1 MPSFPHRINPV
12 VWLFPLLLVA
22 GLLLSTAAAQP
33 VPGGTLVVGLADDP
47 PQLDPHVTAANASRT
62 VLHNIF
68 ATLVE
73 IDDKLAI
80 IPGLAES
87 WTISDDGLL
96 YTFTLHPNIEFH
108 DGTALDADAV
118 AYNFARMR
126 DPVFGSPRASE
137 LAFVDTVTVTGP
149 LTLEVTM
156 SQPFAAFLPA
166 LASWTGMMVSPTAVE
181 NNENFEDALIGAG
194 PFRFVEQ
201 IRDDRLILERNPTY
215 FREGLP
221 YLDQITYR
229 TFVDGDSRILNLE
242 SGALHIINTV
252 PGRNV
257 AALENHADIT
267 LSSVGGLGYR
277 GFYVN
282 TEVGDL
288 SNRERRRAVS
298 ACIDRSVIV
307 NSIFGNAAVPG
318 SSPFSP
324 ATWVVDLEDPVP
336 ERDLDFAREMLA
348 EAGVPDGFSFT
359 MLITPDEE
367 SIRVASMMAAM
378 CSEVGI
384 TINLQQTEFG
394 TLLARLGEGNY
405 TAVQVELSPR
415 NDPDLSAYPWFHSGA
430 TNWARLQ
437 NAELDDLLSRA
448 RAAVDLAERR
458 DLYRQVNEVLNI
470 EFPYVFTYHMAEMKA
485 YRNELQGYRH
495 IPDSM
500 MRFEDVWL
508 SDN

>member
-1 MPSFPHRINPV
+1 MPSTRFRLV
-12 VWLFPLLLVA
+12 VSIAALLLAV
-22 GLLLSTAAAQP
+22 GLPLSTAFAQP
-33 VPGGTLVVGLADDP
+33 VYGGTLIVGLADDP
-47 PQLDPHVTAANASRT
+47 PQLDPHLTTANASRT

-73 IDDKLAI
+73 IDAQMQI
-80 IPGLAES
+80 VPGLAES
-87 WTISDDGLL
+87 WSVSDDGLR
-96 YTFTLHPNIEFH
+96 YSFTLTPDVVFH
-108 DGTALDADAV
+108 DGTPVDAEAV
-118 AYNFARMR
+118 AFNFARMM
-126 DPVFGSPRASE
+126 DPGFGSPRAAE
-137 LAFVDTVTVTGP
+137 LAFVDEVVVTGP
-149 LTLEVTM
+149 LTFEVIM

-166 LASWTGMMVSPTAVE
+166 LASWTGMMVSPTAVQTSD
-181 NNENFEDALIGAG
+181 NFEDVLIGAG

-201 IRDDRLILERNPTY
+201 IRDDRVVLEKNPTY

-221 YLDQITYR
+221 YLDGVVYR
-229 TFVDGDSRILNLE
+229 TFVDGDSRVLNLE

-257 AALENHADIT
+257 AALEKHPEIT

-282 TEVGDL
+282 TQSADL
-288 SNRERRRAVS
+288 GNRERRRAVS
-298 ACIDRSVIV
+298 ACIDRQVIV
-307 NSIFGNAAVPG
+307 DTVFGNAAVPG

-324 ATWVVDLEDPVP
+324 ATWVVDLDDPVP
-336 ERDLDFAREMLA
+336 PRDLDFARQMLA

-378 CSEVGI
+378 CAEVGI

-394 TLLARLGEGNY
+394 TMLARLGDGNY
-405 TAVQVELSPR
+405 TAAQVELSPR
-415 NDPDLSAYPWFHSGA
+415 NDPDLSAYPWFHSEA
-430 TNWARLQ
+430 TNWGRLQ
-437 NAELDDLLSRA
+437 NAELDDLLTRA
-448 RAAVDLAERR
+448 RAAVYQAERR
-458 DLYRQVNEVLNI
+458 ELYRQVNEVLNV

-485 YRNELQGYRH
+485 YRNELKGYRH

-508 SDN
+508 ADD